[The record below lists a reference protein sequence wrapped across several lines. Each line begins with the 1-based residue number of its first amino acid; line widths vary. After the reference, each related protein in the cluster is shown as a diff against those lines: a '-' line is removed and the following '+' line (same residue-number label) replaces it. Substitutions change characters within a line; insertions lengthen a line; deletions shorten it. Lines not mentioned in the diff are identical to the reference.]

1 MMAQNLI
8 HLPDSQNFDCH
19 SCARCCHEYAVPVT
33 EEERRRI
40 EQQGWDRDE
49 ATRGRPLF
57 ERRPGRGRQGFVL
70 APLGPGPCVF
80 LDEANRCR
88 LHARFGAQAKPLACR
103 LYPFVLTQAGEQ
115 VRVALRF
122 DCPAV
127 AGNRGRSL
135 SAHRRDLQ
143 QLAQAVFG
151 EKIER
156 PPPLEPGRELSWP
169 KLVHLAEAFEHLL
182 AGDSPDLTR
191 RLVACVRLADLLQG
205 TFLENLEDEGLEDFL
220 RMHTEAL
227 RKAAPAE
234 PLTRRPPGRMVARL
248 FRQVIGLYSRHHVA
262 DFQGSGVERFSR
274 LARWL
279 GQSLRLV
286 RGRGLVP
293 PMQPDFPA
301 VSFAAI
307 EAFQGPPTGA
317 AAALLARFYR
327 VKFSGLAFFGRTCYH
342 YSFLEG
348 VSALLLTYPVMMWYA
363 RLYSLGQGASSLT
376 DEAVERAVRG
386 VDYQFG
392 LSPLF
397 GTFFERQRIRF
408 LSQPQP
414 LRELIVWYGS

>member
-1 MMAQNLI
+1 MDLTP
-8 HLPDSQNFDCH
+8 LPDYQNFDCH

-40 EQQGWDRDE
+40 EQQGWDQDE
-49 ATRGRPLF
+49 ATRGRRLF
-57 ERRPGRGRQGFVL
+57 ERRPGRGRRGFVL

-88 LHARFGAQAKPLACR
+88 LHVRFGAQAKPLACR
-103 LYPFVLTQAGEQ
+103 LYPFVLTQAGDQ
-115 VRVALRF
+115 VRASLRF

-127 AGNRGRSL
+127 AGNRGRRL
-135 SAHRRDLQ
+135 AVHRRDLQ
-143 QLAQAVFG
+143 QLAHEVFG
-151 EKIER
+151 ERIER
-156 PPPLEPGRELSWP
+156 PPPFEPGRELSWP
-169 KLVHLAEAFEHLL
+169 QLVRLAEAFEQLL
-182 AGDSPDLTR
+182 AAGSPDLTR
-191 RLVACVRLADLLQG
+191 RLIACVRLADLLQG
-205 TFLENLEDEGLEDFL
+205 TFLENLGADDLQDFL
-220 RMHTEAL
+220 QMHTAAL
-227 RKAAPAE
+227 RQAALAE
-234 PLTRRPPGRMVARL
+234 PLTRQPPGRMVAQL
-248 FRQVIGLYSRHHVA
+248 FRQVVGLYSRHHVTDLQVPA
-262 DFQGSGVERFSR
+262 TAR
-274 LARWL
+274 LGRMARRL

-307 EAFQGPPTGA
+307 EAFPSPPTGA
-317 AAALLARFYR
+317 AAELLTRFYR
-327 VKFSGLAFFGRTCYH
+327 VKFSGLAFFGRACYH

-348 VSALLLTYPVMMWYA
+348 VSALLLTYPVVMWYA

-376 DEAVERAVRG
+376 DEAVDQAVRG

-392 LSPLF
+392 LSPLL

-414 LRELIVWYGS
+414 LRELMAWYGS